1 MSATEEKVLTKT
13 NENLNTNQVNR
24 SQIMAIGNQIR
35 LSDSDPQNN
44 LDMYSYITCENHDPD
59 IIKKCNGIIFQ
70 QNEIIL
76 NGLPFIETYLSNDV
90 EKISLL
96 LNNLSSFRCFLSY
109 EGITLRVFYYKN
121 KWLVTTNKKLNAF
134 RSKWS
139 SKDSYGNMFKNSID
153 FLYSTNKTFRDLI
166 GENNSKPYSSFLK
179 TLNKNHVYLFKVQ
192 NTYDN
197 RIVCN
202 APESPCTYHIGTFI
216 NNQFNLD
223 DNIGV
228 SKPSEKLFQNSNEII
243 DFVNKLSVHENIG
256 LDLYDQDNNPYLI
269 MNSEYH
275 KLHSVR
281 GNEPSIKFRYLQIR
295 MDREKVDMLYY
306 LYPKFADQFDN
317 YENILYECAKKINY
331 NYIKRFIK
339 KKYITVPREEYQ
351 IMKQCHQWHLQDR
364 ERNRISLTKIIEVMN
379 NQNASILNSIIRK
392 YKNERD
398 AQENRQQIRLLNPRA
413 KSYGTPQIQPLRL
426 EPVNKIESLKI

>member
-109 EGITLRVFYYKN
+109 EGITLRVFYSKN

-153 FLYSTNKTFRDLI
+153 FLYSTNK
-166 GENNSKPYSSFLK
+166 
-179 TLNKNHVYLFKVQ
+179 
-192 NTYDN
+192 
-197 RIVCN
+197 
-202 APESPCTYHIGTFI
+202 
-216 NNQFNLD
+216 
-223 DNIGV
+223 
-228 SKPSEKLFQNSNEII
+228 KL
-243 DFVNKLSVHENIG
+243 
-256 LDLYDQDNNPYLI
+256 LDL
-269 MNSEYH
+269 
-275 KLHSVR
+275 
-281 GNEPSIKFRYLQIR
+281 
-295 MDREKVDMLYY
+295 
-306 LYPKFADQFDN
+306 
-317 YENILYECAKKINY
+317 
-331 NYIKRFIK
+331 
-339 KKYITVPREEYQ
+339 
-351 IMKQCHQWHLQDR
+351 
-364 ERNRISLTKIIEVMN
+364 
-379 NQNASILNSIIRK
+379 
-392 YKNERD
+392 
-398 AQENRQQIRLLNPRA
+398 
-413 KSYGTPQIQPLRL
+413 
-426 EPVNKIESLKI
+426 